1 MLAMAV
7 RNTRKLIREKSA
19 SDNVRLG
26 RFFTKRET
34 AAKMAS
40 MFTFLETK
48 PLMEI
53 LDPGAGTGILSAA
66 LLEAVCL
73 GRAAQEVRL
82 VCYENDPLY
91 LPMLKN
97 NLDRL
102 RRRAKREHGVK
113 VNYEVR
119 EENFLLAP
127 HPEEGDAYDCVIMNP
142 PRELLSRG
150 APETLPAG
158 DLLSSP
164 KIDACYLFLAAA
176 ALRLKDEG
184 QLTACL
190 PVGFATGVTLT
201 RLREALFDDCR
212 LTGMHLFR
220 SEKGLKKDFL
230 LSLRKTDDQGEPIA
244 VSVERASEDGT
255 LTETLPPLPYQ
266 MIVRED
272 GAGLLLLQNADDLT
286 VLRRMAAMPRRFS
299 DYGLRMKTGLTLP
312 SRYPDLLSDKPEPG
326 AVPLIHPRSLGS
338 GRVTFPAKGLHGQF
352 IRPSIP
358 SLIQKNRNMLFLK
371 RFPAKT
377 DPRKLIC
384 AVYMASQAGGYRFI
398 STHNKLNYV
407 DREGDEMDPPFLVGL
422 YAALSGTLYNRYVS
436 IVSRSEQINA
446 TEFSDLPLPDET
458 TLRSIGSQLLAMRR
472 LDPEACDYIFEAAM
486 KTAKRPG

>member
-97 NLDRL
+97 NLERL

-113 VNYEVR
+113 VICEVR

-127 HPEEGDAYDCVIMNP
+127 HPDEGDAFDCVIMNP
-142 PRELLSRG
+142 PRELLSHG

-158 DLLSSP
+158 DLLTSP

-184 QLTACL
+184 QLVSSL

-201 RLREALFDDCR
+201 RLRESLFDDCR
-212 LTGMHLFR
+212 LTGMHLFK
-220 SEKGLKKDFL
+220 SGKGLKKDFL
-230 LSLRKTDDQGEPIA
+230 LSLRRTDEPGEPIA
-244 VSVERASEDGT
+244 VSVGRESEDGT
-255 LTETLPPLPYQ
+255 LTDTLPPLPYSL
-266 MIVRED
+266 IVRD
-272 GAGLLLLQNADDLT
+272 GGAGLLLLQNADDLAI
-286 VLRRMAAMPRRFS
+286 LRRMAAMPRRFP
-299 DYGLRMKTGLTLP
+299 DYGLRVKTGLTLP

-371 RFPAKT
+371 RFPAKS

-407 DREGDEMDPPFLVGL
+407 DRDGGEMDAPFLVGL

-436 IVSRSEQINA
+436 IISRSEQINA
-446 TEFSDLPLPDET
+446 TELSDLPLPDEA
-458 TLRSIGSQLLAMRR
+458 TLRSIGSQLLSMRR
-472 LDPEACDYIFEAAM
+472 LDPEACDYVFEAAM
-486 KTAKRPG
+486 KEKG

>member
-40 MFTFLETK
+40 MFAFLETK
-48 PLMEI
+48 PLMRI
-53 LDPGAGTGILSAA
+53 LDPGTGTGILSAA

-82 VCYENDPLY
+82 VCYENDALY

-97 NLDRL
+97 NLERL

-113 VNYEVR
+113 VVYEVR

-127 HPEEGDAYDCVIMNP
+127 HGETDDLFDCVIMNP

-158 DLLSSP
+158 DLLTSP

-176 ALRLKDEG
+176 ALRLSDEG
-184 QLTACL
+184 QLVASL
-190 PVGFATGVTLT
+190 PTGFATGVTLT

-220 SEKGLKKDFL
+220 SNKGLKKDFL
-230 LSLRKTDDQGEPIA
+230 LSLKKTDEPGEPVP
-244 VSVERASEDGT
+244 VSVSRETDDGL
-255 LTETLPPLPYQ
+255 LTEQLPPLPYPL
-266 MIVRED
+266 IVREG
-272 GAGLLLLQNADDLT
+272 GAGLLLLQNADDLS

-299 DYGLRMKTGLTLP
+299 DYGLHIKTGLTLP
-312 SRYPDLLSDKPEPG
+312 SRYPELLSDKSAPG
-326 AVPLIHPRSLGS
+326 AVPLIHPRSLGA

-358 SLIQKNRNMLFLK
+358 SLIQNNRNLLLIK
-371 RFPAKT
+371 RFPPKS

-398 STHNKLNYV
+398 STHNKLNYI
-407 DREGDEMDPPFLVGL
+407 DRDGDEMDAPFLVGL
-422 YAALSGTLYNRYVS
+422 YAALSGKLYNRYVS
-436 IVSRSEQINA
+436 IISRSEQINA
-446 TEFSDLPLPDET
+446 TELSDLPLPDET
-458 TLRSIGSQLLAMRR
+458 TLRSIGSQLLSMRR
-472 LDPEACDYIFEAAM
+472 LEPEVCDYIFEATM
-486 KTAKRPG
+486 KKNG